1 MSGAPAVAAIL
12 VTGASGFVG
21 GFLLE
26 ALSKHYPNS
35 RIVGTGLAPPEGSE
49 LIHLD
54 VTDAEAVRDLVR
66 RLRPDVCIHLAA
78 LASVDQSY
86 GEARAVWDINLG
98 GTLNVAE
105 AIRDLVPTC
114 RLVHASSGEIY
125 GLSFLN
131 GEPAHE
137 ATALAPAN
145 PYAVTKAAA
154 DLALGEMALHDLHV
168 VRLRLFNHT
177 GPGQT
182 ERFVLPRFAAQVARI
197 AAGVQQPIIHTGA
210 LDRWRDFLDVR
221 DVIDAYLAAIS
232 GPEDGFAVNICS
244 GVARRVGDILHDL
257 MQLAGVRAE
266 VIEQV
271 SEVRRTDVR
280 TAVGSPKRAAEALG
294 WHPRIA
300 WQNTLSSLLSYWR
313 TCVTDS

>member
-1 MSGAPAVAAIL
+1 MNGAPAPGAIL

-26 ALSKHYPNS
+26 ALARHYPDS
-35 RIVGTGLAPPEGSE
+35 RIVGTGLTPAHGSN
-49 LIHLD
+49 LVHLD
-54 VTDAEAVRDLVR
+54 VTDAKAVRDLVR

-86 GEARAVWDINLG
+86 GQARAVWDINLG

-105 AIRDLVPTC
+105 AIRDHVPAC

-131 GEPAHE
+131 GEPADE
-137 ATALAPAN
+137 GTVLSPAN

-154 DLALGEMALHDLHV
+154 DLALGEMALHDLRV

-232 GPEDGFAVNICS
+232 CPDDAFAVNVCS
-244 GVARRVGDILHDL
+244 GIARRVGDVLHDL
-257 MQLAGVRAE
+257 MQLAGVSAE

-271 SEVRRTDVR
+271 SELRRTDVR
-280 TAVGSPKRAAEALG
+280 TAVGSPQRAAELLG
-294 WHPRIA
+294 WRPRIA
-300 WQNTLSSLLSYWR
+300 WQETLSGLLSYWR
-313 TCVTDS
+313 TCGTNS